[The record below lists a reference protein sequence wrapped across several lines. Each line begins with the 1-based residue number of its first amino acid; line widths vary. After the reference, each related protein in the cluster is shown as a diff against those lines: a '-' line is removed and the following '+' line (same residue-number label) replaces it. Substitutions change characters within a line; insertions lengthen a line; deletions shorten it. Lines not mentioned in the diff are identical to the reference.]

1 MNQTPSQSPHE
12 LTLEKS
18 LLERAKKNDQEAIST
33 MFSQFLCPDEQI
45 YFVCYL
51 GTQGMWGLGKK
62 SFACLT
68 NRRICSLQV
77 GAFGEIVFQDG
88 YLEQSNSGVIYQ
100 PDILF
105 LYLLVGIFSLF
116 AIIFTFGL
124 GLLLLPFVVQFYYR
138 FKKCGLVWVIKEG
151 LSVYVFCNRKK
162 LSLANDLYRVVGEVR
177 EQRMLHFGSK
187 I

>member
-1 MNQTPSQSPHE
+1 MSQNTSHQIG
-12 LTLEKS
+12 LIKLEKS
-18 LLERAKKNDQEAIST
+18 LLDRAKKNDQEAIST

-45 YFVCYL
+45 FYICYL

-88 YLEQSNSGVIYQ
+88 YLEQSNGGIVYQ
-100 PDILF
+100 PDLLT
-105 LYLLVGIFSLF
+105 LYLMVLIFCVL
-116 AIIFTFGL
+116 AVVFTFGL
-124 GLLLLPFVVQFYYR
+124 GLLLLPFVVQLYYR
-138 FKKCGLVWVIKEG
+138 YKKCGLVWVIKEG
-151 LSVYVFCNRKK
+151 VSVYVFCNRKK
-162 LSLANDLYRVVGEVR
+162 LVFANDLYRTVGEVR
-177 EQRMLHFGSK
+177 EQRMLQFGSK